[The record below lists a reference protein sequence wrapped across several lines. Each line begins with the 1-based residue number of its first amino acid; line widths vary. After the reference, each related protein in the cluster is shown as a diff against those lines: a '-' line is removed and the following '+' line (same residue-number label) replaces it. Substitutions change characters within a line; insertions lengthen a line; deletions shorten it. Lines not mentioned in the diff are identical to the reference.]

1 MISVVKVPDC
11 GPTSNSKG
19 ITYRLLFQRNYQV
32 KFVNE
37 EYLRTYEQ
45 IKWLHHEI
53 LKAQCEW
60 ILFQLPDPIDTH
72 NLKKNGFLERKR
84 AEMERFLNKLF
95 SRKRIYTL
103 DCVKTFLSS
112 SSTSLDMQFKDHFSL
127 SMLDGF
133 IKSNYER
140 GLRIYRPPDS
150 ESDIFQDEFQQSLS
164 SIEFSQLYSTL
175 LPQIQT
181 VASSQQVI
189 GDAERITK
197 ELVRFEGQIDI
208 FNFYIE
214 SQVSLLN
221 DQAFQETMVFG
232 DVIHDYCRT
241 IPLIKDLL
249 NTRTNYLVEYM
260 NRLKEFKQMKS
271 KCENIQ
277 HKNPVIEKELK
288 NVSIGLKNAE
298 EKYLASQKKFQDI
311 QDSLNK
317 ELVRYEKQKHLDLK
331 TAILEYT
338 QQQILHQESF
348 LTQLETTL
356 NKFS

>member
-1 MISVVKVPDC
+1 MNMKNI
-11 GPTSNSKG
+11 G
-19 ITYRLLFQRNYQV
+19 FAEYQV

-150 ESDIFQDEFQQSLS
+150 ESDIFQDEFQQRCNYVLNLESL
-164 SIEFSQLYSTL
+164 LATL
-175 LPQIQT
+175 HDQFNIMEKQK
-181 VASSQQVI
+181 AVI

-288 NVSIGLKNAE
+288 NVSIGLKNVMP
-298 EKYLASQKKFQDI
+298 
-311 QDSLNK
+311 N
-317 ELVRYEKQKHLDLK
+317 
-331 TAILEYT
+331 
-338 QQQILHQESF
+338 
-348 LTQLETTL
+348 
-356 NKFS
+356 